1 MTEQTQIP
9 AFEASNVQL
18 ELRPRTLWGDARE
31 RLRGSRIAMTCLIIT
46 AAYVLAALTSF
57 LPFFEHR
64 VNDIPRGK
72 IWDIVGGSFQPPTF
86 VITSPEGG
94 RTVRRLAPPAL
105 WLGTDLIGRSILW
118 QTLYGSRVALEITAG
133 ASILAIGI
141 GLVLGVVAGYF
152 GGWVDNLIIWLFTT
166 VSSVPWIL
174 LVIALVYALEGY
186 AALKDWL
193 GGIGPVILAL
203 GLTDWVGLCRLIR
216 GEVLALRQRDFV
228 VAAKAAGLGDARILF
243 RHIVPN
249 VTHILIITFSLGAVG
264 YVQAEV
270 VLSFLGIGISN
281 RPSWGRMIDDA
292 KLELLRGVWW
302 PATAATIA
310 ILVISLALNY
320 LGDILRDALD
330 PRLRGVG

>member
-1 MTEQTQIP
+1 MTDQTQIR
-9 AFEASNVQL
+9 AFEATNVQL
-18 ELRPRTLWGDARE
+18 ELRPRTLWGDATR
-31 RLRGSRIAMTCLIIT
+31 RVARSKTAIACLIIT
-46 AAYVLAALTSF
+46 AAYVLVALASF
-57 LPFFEHR
+57 LPVFETK
-64 VNDIPRGK
+64 VNDVPSGK
-72 IWDIVGGSFQPPTF
+72 IWDIVGDSFQPPTWSVAVTENNQTF
-86 VITSPEGG
+86 HHVAP
-94 RTVRRLAPPAL
+94 RL
-105 WLGTDLIGRSILW
+105 WFGTDLIGRSIFW
-118 QTLYGSRVALEITAG
+118 QTLYGARVALEITAG

-141 GLVLGVVAGYF
+141 GVLLGVLAGYF
-152 GGWVDNLIIWLFTT
+152 GGWVDSLIIWLFTT

-174 LVIALVYALEGY
+174 MVIATVYALEGY

-193 GGIGPVILAL
+193 GGIGPIILAL

-228 VAAKAAGLGDARILF
+228 VAAKAAGLGNARILF

-249 VTHILIITFSLGAVG
+249 VTHIVIITFSLGAVG

-270 VLSFLGIGISN
+270 VLSFLGLGITN

-292 KLELLRGVWW
+292 KVELLRGVWW

-310 ILVISLALNY
+310 ILIISLALNY

-330 PRLRGVG
+330 PRLRGVN

>member
-1 MTEQTQIP
+1 VSNEPFIP
-9 AFEASNVQL
+9 AFEATNVQL
-18 ELRPRTLWGDARE
+18 DIRPRTLWGDAWR
-31 RLRGSRIAMTCLIIT
+31 RIKASKLAMTCLVI
-46 AAYVLAALTSF
+46 AVAYLLLALANF
-57 LPFFEHR
+57 LPIFEYR
-64 VNDIPRGK
+64 ANGIPKGK
-72 IWDIVGGSFQPPTF
+72 IWDIVGSSFQSPTWAK
-86 VITSPEGG
+86 
-94 RTVRRLAPPAL
+94 TVVENGHAIHEVSPAL
-105 WLGTDLIGRSILW
+105 WFGTDLLGRSIFW
-118 QTLYGSRVALEITAG
+118 QTLYGARVALEITAG
-133 ASILAIGI
+133 ASVLSIGI
-141 GLVLGVVAGYF
+141 GLVLGVFAGYF
-152 GGWVDNLIIWLFTT
+152 GGWVDSVIIWLFTT

-174 LVIALVYALEGY
+174 LVIATVYALEGY

-228 VAAKAAGLGDARILF
+228 TAAQAAGLTNGRILF

-249 VTHILIITFSLGAVG
+249 VTHIVIITFSLGAVG

-270 VLSFLGIGISN
+270 VLSFLGLGITN

-310 ILVISLALNY
+310 ILIISLALNY
-320 LGDILRDALD
+320 LGDFLRDALD
-330 PRLRGVG
+330 PRLRGVN